1 MKMICSSHHKR
12 GEQVLEFNLSPH
24 YFKELKKDTI
34 RYADNQIPIV
44 SKNWKQIEN
53 YYYCELI
60 TSEGLK
66 MVTNLTYTIR

>member
-1 MKMICSSHHKR
+1 MKMICSSHQKR

-24 YFKELKKDTI
+24 YFKDLTKDI
-34 RYADNQIPIV
+34 VRCGKQEIPIV
-44 SKNWKQIEN
+44 SKNWKQIEG

-60 TSEGLK
+60 TSEGIK

>member
-1 MKMICSSHHKR
+1 MKMICSSHQKR

-24 YFKELKKDTI
+24 YFKDLKKNTI
-34 RYADNQIPIV
+34 RYGGEEILIV

-60 TSEGLK
+60 TSEGIK
-66 MVTNLTYTIR
+66 IVTNLTYTLR